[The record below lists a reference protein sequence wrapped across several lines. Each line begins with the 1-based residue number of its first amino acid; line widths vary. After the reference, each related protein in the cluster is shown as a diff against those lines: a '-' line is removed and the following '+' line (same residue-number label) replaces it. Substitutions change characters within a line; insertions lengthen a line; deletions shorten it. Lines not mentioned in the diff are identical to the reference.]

1 MKIFLI
7 SILTNLLF
15 SGIFCQTIDE
25 TFQFANDQLQNGNY
39 ENAISAYRRVLYF
52 DDQIYNTKVYANL
65 SKCYELI
72 HDYNKSHYYL
82 DLAYSNTKNDSI
94 KNVYV
99 IKKTYLYILQK
110 KFDYAMIE
118 ITNVKHGNSNYF
130 KKEVNFYKGIIFFQK
145 NDFEKAEQSFIN
157 CFDKKEKNKIE
168 KVDSLFRINNKLE
181 KLNPKAV
188 RHLSIIPG
196 LGQLYAGYP
205 KEALNSFILATALL
219 SLYTYTII
227 NYSVID
233 GFLAIIPWFQR
244 YYVGGLEK
252 TEQLAIEKIN
262 TERNTI
268 YLEILSLF

>member
-1 MKIFLI
+1 MA
-7 SILTNLLF
+7 
-15 SGIFCQTIDE
+15 GIFSQTIDE

-52 DDQIYNTKVYANL
+52 DNNIYRTQVFANL
-65 SKCYELI
+65 SKCYEII
-72 HDYNKSHYYL
+72 HDFNKSHYYL
-82 DLAYSNTKNDSI
+82 DLAYSNTNNDSLR
-94 KNVYV
+94 NEYV

-110 KFDYAMIE
+110 EFDYAMIE
-118 ITNVKHGNSNYF
+118 ITNVKFSNSNYF
-130 KKEVNFYKGIIFFQK
+130 KKKMNFYKGIIFYQK
-145 NDFEKAEQSFIN
+145 NDFEKSKKSFIE
-157 CFDKKEKNKIE
+157 CFNENEKMKIE
-168 KVDSLFRINNKLE
+168 KIDSLFKANNKLE
-181 KLNPKAV
+181 KLNPKTV
-188 RHLSIIPG
+188 RYLSVIPG

-205 KEALNSFILATALL
+205 EEALNSFILATALL

-244 YYVGGLEK
+244 YYVGGLER
-252 TEQLAIEKIN
+252 TEQLTIEKIN